1 MKEITPQPQNRIA
14 GEVQSPKDG
23 QFNDAWWRDVKEF
36 LERLRKQ
43 ISQID
48 QTVNGHTTTLK
59 SIAPF
64 SASDQQTL
72 ASLREKSLLTSSE
85 IDELKASQKS
95 VTELTNA
102 LRDKVNTLSTL
113 SPSDVLALLNRNDN
127 THVLSNELYNK
138 LKRIEELTAARIKEL
153 YESNPNTE
161 VFTTEEKNKLS
172 ILESEKYLEVAFTT
186 PLGTWTITHNFGFK
200 PVVQVFDANGCLLLA
215 RIEHPNLNQT
225 LVKHSSNQTGYVTL
239 S

>member
-1 MKEITPQPQNRIA
+1 MNKVTPQPQNRIA
-14 GEVQSPKDG
+14 GEVQSPKGG
-23 QFNDAWWRDVKEF
+23 QFNESWWRDVTEF

-48 QTVNGHTTTLK
+48 QTVNGHTASLK

-72 ASLREKSLLTSSE
+72 ASLKEQSLLTADE
-85 IDELKASQKS
+85 IDELRAGQRS
-95 VTELTNA
+95 VTQLTDA
-102 LRDKVNTLSTL
+102 LREKVNTLSTL
-113 SPSDVLALLNRNDN
+113 SPSDVLSLLNRNDN

-153 YESNPNTE
+153 YESNENTE
-161 VFTTEEKNKLS
+161 VFTTEEKNKLA
-172 ILESEKYLEVAFTT
+172 ILESEKYLEVAFST
-186 PLGTWTITHNFGFK
+186 PLGTWTINHDFGFK
-200 PVVQVFDANGCLLLA
+200 PVVQVFGADGCLMFA
-215 RIEHPNLNQT
+215 RVEHPSVNQT
-225 LVKHSSNQTGYVTL
+225 LVKHSSNQTGFVTL